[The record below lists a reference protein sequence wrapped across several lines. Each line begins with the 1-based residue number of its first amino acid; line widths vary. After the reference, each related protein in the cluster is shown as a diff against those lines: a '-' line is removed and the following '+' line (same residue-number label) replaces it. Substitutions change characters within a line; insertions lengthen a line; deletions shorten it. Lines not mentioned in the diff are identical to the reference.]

1 LFLPLRLVADSDD
14 NDIVCVAAVVQLC
27 CFTSTSEFLGS
38 VLVQT
43 RVQVPV
49 HVLYGTGA
57 SEQVP
62 LDKGE

>member
-1 LFLPLRLVADSDD
+1 MK
-14 NDIVCVAAVVQLC
+14 NIMCVAAVVQMC

-43 RVQVPV
+43 HVQVPV
-49 HVLYGTGA
+49 HVLYGKEA

-62 LDKGE
+62 